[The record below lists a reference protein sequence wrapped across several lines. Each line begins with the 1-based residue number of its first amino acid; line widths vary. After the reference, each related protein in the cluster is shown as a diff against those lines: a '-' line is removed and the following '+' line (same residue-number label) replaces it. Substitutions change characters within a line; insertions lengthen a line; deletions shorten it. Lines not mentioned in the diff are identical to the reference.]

1 MSGDTPQ
8 LNPSALT
15 IAQVAQVLTA
25 AGGRPV
31 TVAIIETDIA
41 EPLRGF
47 DLTSIGANTED
58 LHPAADF
65 SLAVGLSLKGWG
77 ASTVALVKSDAGLES
92 ILEGAP

>member
-31 TVAIIETDIA
+31 TIATIEADIA
-41 EPLRGF
+41 
-47 DLTSIGANTED
+47 D
-58 LHPAADF
+58 
-65 SLAVGLSLKGWG
+65 
-77 ASTVALVKSDAGLES
+77 
-92 ILEGAP
+92 GAPTNANGTLNLVMYAAWLLKDRSRAN

>member
-41 EPLRGF
+41 
-47 DLTSIGANTED
+47 D
-58 LHPAADF
+58 
-65 SLAVGLSLKGWG
+65 
-77 ASTVALVKSDAGLES
+77 
-92 ILEGAP
+92 GAPTNANGTLNLVMYAAWLLKVRRGV